1 MEHFAAGIIP
11 YTITENGIYFL
22 LGLEKRGWSGFVG
35 SSESGEHPIDTAL
48 REFNEESAMIFNNYQ
63 LYDKLLTIL
72 PIVEKTPTGKTAY
85 LWFIDF
91 PKEIIGIESQF
102 EINKSKL
109 NKKEYHE
116 KSKLKWFNFYEIKN
130 NKNIFKKLKNVII
143 SNFLF

>member
-1 MEHFAAGIIP
+1 MEPFAAGIIP

-35 SSESGEHPIDTAL
+35 SSEPGETPPQTAL
-48 REFNEESAMIFNNYQ
+48 REFNEESAMIFSNY
-63 LYDKLLTIL
+63 KINLTTS
-72 PIVEKTPTGKTAY
+72 PIVEKSPTGKTVY

-130 NKNIFKKLKNVII
+130 SKNIFKKLKNVII

>member
-11 YTITENGIYFL
+11 YIVTENGISFL

-35 SSESGEHPIDTAL
+35 SSEPGETPSQTAL
-48 REFNEESAMIFNNYQ
+48 REFNEESAMIFSTYQ
-63 LYDKLLTIL
+63 INLTTL
-72 PIVEKTPTGKTAY
+72 PIVEKTPTGKTVY
-85 LWFIDF
+85 LWFINF

-102 EINKSKL
+102 ELNKSKL
-109 NKKEYHE
+109 NKREYHE

-130 NKNIFKKLKNVII
+130 NKHIFKKLKNVII

>member
-1 MEHFAAGIIP
+1 MDPFAAGIIP
-11 YTITENGIYFL
+11 YTITENGIFFL

-35 SSESGEHPIDTAL
+35 SSEPGESPIDTAI
-48 REFNEESAMIFNNYQ
+48 REFNEESALIFSNYQ
-63 LYDKLLTIL
+63 LHDKLVTVS
-72 PIVEKTPTGKTAY
+72 PIVEKTPTGKTVY

-109 NKKEYHE
+109 NKREYHE
-116 KSKLKWFNFYEIKN
+116 KSKLKWFNFYEIRK
-130 NKNIFKKLKNVII
+130 NKNIFNKLRNVIV

>member
-1 MEHFAAGIIP
+1 MESFAAGIIP
-11 YTITENGIYFL
+11 YTVTENGIYFL

-35 SSESGEHPIDTAL
+35 SSEPGESPEQTAL
-48 REFNEESAMIFNNYQ
+48 REFNEESALIFSNYQ
-63 LYDKLLTIL
+63 INLTTL
-72 PIVEKTPTGKTAY
+72 PIVEKSPTGKKVY

-91 PKEIIGIESQF
+91 PKEILGIESQF

-109 NKKEYHE
+109 KKKEFHE

-130 NKNIFKKLKNVII
+130 NKSIFKKLRNTIT